1 MLIASSG
8 RVTSY
13 PGQALGAVWVY
24 NFGFITVFLFNLV
37 FHLRKV
43 PDSPGVIEW
52 TRGNLVW
59 NMVLV
64 SAWGNSIVAI

>member
-13 PGQALGAVWVY
+13 PAQALGAVWVY

-43 PDSPGVIEW
+43 PDSPGSDRVDTWQPCLEHGFGF
-52 TRGNLVW
+52 RLG
-59 NMVLV
+59 
-64 SAWGNSIVAI
+64 